1 MSYWLLKTEPSTY
14 GWADLERERRT
25 AWTGVANPLAQK
37 HLKAI
42 RPGDELLIYHTG
54 NEKAVVGVGRAVGE
68 PYPDP
73 KSPKLAVVDLEPVRR
88 LARAVTLAELKAAP
102 AFADFALVRL
112 PRLSV
117 MPVTAGQWAEV
128 ERLAKQS

>member
-14 GWADLERERRT
+14 GFADLERERRT

-54 NEKAVVGVGRAVGE
+54 SEKAVVGVARAVGE

-73 KSPKLAVVDLEPVRR
+73 KSPKLAVVDLEPVHR
-88 LARAVTLAELKAAP
+88 LKTAVTLAELKAAP

-117 MPVTAGQWAEV
+117 MPVPPALWREILKRGA
-128 ERLAKQS
+128 A